1 MRKRGVRRL
10 THTFIGQHT
19 IVFVYTSCL
28 ILVPKNELITLRI
41 TSAVLYTHYTK
52 ICLKIKSSLFDYLPS
67 FYKSTEYGYLN
78 LKATSSLGLYKEG
91 PTFIIV
97 IRGVIR
103 FITGCTLL

>member
-78 LKATSSLGLYKEG
+78 LKAT
-91 PTFIIV
+91 IIIRV
-97 IRGVIR
+97 IQGRANLHH
-103 FITGCTLL
+103 CN